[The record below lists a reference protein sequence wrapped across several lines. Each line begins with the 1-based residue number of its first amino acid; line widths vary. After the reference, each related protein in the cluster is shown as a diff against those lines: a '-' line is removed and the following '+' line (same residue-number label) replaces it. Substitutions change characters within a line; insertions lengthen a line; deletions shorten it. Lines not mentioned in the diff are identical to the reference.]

1 MVSDNQVRRLRMLMQ
16 DDDRLA
22 LNAAKAG
29 MDEKTARKYLNSQGL
44 PSEMAEE
51 HTWRTREDPFQEVW
65 PEMWAFLELNPGL
78 EAKTL
83 FEHLQRRYT
92 GKFSDGQLR
101 SFQRGVRRWRALE
114 GPPKEVFF
122 AQEHRPGYLCQSDFT
137 YMHGVGVT
145 IGGEVFDHLL
155 YHFVLTYSNWETGS
169 ICFSESFE
177 SLSSGLQ
184 DALWELGAVPEVH
197 QTDRLTAAVSHP
209 GRPEEFIQRYAA
221 LLRHYGL
228 EGRKCRAGQPH
239 ENGDVEQRH
248 HRFKRAVDQALML
261 RGSHEFSTVAD
272 YESFLKKLFAQLNAG
287 RQARLEAERALLR
300 RLPTAKLQSY
310 RRFSAIRVSRGSV
323 IQVAKNTYSV
333 ESRLIGENVAV
344 RLYAEYLEVWY
355 AQRCVER
362 IPRLRGEGKH
372 HVQYRHVIEWLV
384 RKPGAFENYRYRAD
398 LFPSSRFR
406 RAYDEVK
413 ARLAPNKAAAEYLAI
428 LKLAAGEG
436 EDLVERALQGLFDQL
451 RQISYEAVEA
461 ETAALREGPRAAD
474 EVRVAEIDLGA
485 YDGLLETQEVPHAAG
500 L

>member
-1 MVSDNQVRRLRMLMQ
+1 
-16 DDDRLA
+16 
-22 LNAAKAG
+22 
-29 MDEKTARKYLNSQGL
+29 
-44 PSEMAEE
+44 
-51 HTWRTREDPFQEVW
+51 
-65 PEMWAFLELNPGL
+65 
-78 EAKTL
+78 
-83 FEHLQRRYT
+83 
-92 GKFSDGQLR
+92 
-101 SFQRGVRRWRALE
+101 
-114 GPPKEVFF
+114 
-122 AQEHRPGYLCQSDFT
+122 
-137 YMHGVGVT
+137 
-145 IGGEVFDHLL
+145 
-155 YHFVLTYSNWETGS
+155 
-169 ICFSESFE
+169 
-177 SLSSGLQ
+177 
-184 DALWELGAVPEVH
+184 
-197 QTDRLTAAVSHP
+197 
-209 GRPEEFIQRYAA
+209 
-221 LLRHYGL
+221 
-228 EGRKCRAGQPH
+228 
-239 ENGDVEQRH
+239 
-248 HRFKRAVDQALML
+248 
-261 RGSHEFSTVAD
+261 
-272 YESFLKKLFAQLNAG
+272 
-287 RQARLEAERALLR
+287 
-300 RLPTAKLQSY
+300 
-310 RRFSAIRVSRGSV
+310 V

-413 ARLAPNKAAAEYLAI
+413 ARLAPNKAATEYLAI